1 MLRVQIKCIPV
12 VILMTMHLI
21 GQEIMTVNQDTYSR
35 SPFYFCYMTCNCY
48 DVYILVYMYII
59 HDIRIYMTG
68 FVHVRM

>member
-1 MLRVQIKCIPV
+1 MLRVQIKCI

-48 DVYILVYMYII
+48 DVYILVYTGMYI
-59 HDIRIYMTG
+59 HDIHIYMTG

>member
-1 MLRVQIKCIPV
+1 MLRVQIKCI

-35 SPFYFCYMTCNCY
+35 LPFYFCYMTCNCY
-48 DVYILVYMYII
+48 DVYILVYMYI
-59 HDIRIYMTG
+59 HDIHIYMTG